1 MTQATASKS
10 QLNDLYDRDLN
21 LWLENA
27 IAQLQA
33 GNLQNLDIENLI
45 EELQGLAGRDKR
57 EVASRLEVLIE
68 HILKRCYV
76 DRPECFRGWEL
87 TIIGQRSSLRKIFK
101 QSPSLKRYFYECF
114 DDCFDEAL
122 QKVTIGYPD
131 IYFPNSWQFDR
142 DLDVTLSGKFWD

>member
-33 GNLQNLDIENLI
+33 GNLQNLDIANLI

-76 DRPECFRGWEL
+76 DLTECFRGWKL
-87 TIIGQRSSLRKIFK
+87 TIIGQRSSLRNEK
-101 QSPSLKRYFYECF
+101 
-114 DDCFDEAL
+114 
-122 QKVTIGYPD
+122 
-131 IYFPNSWQFDR
+131 
-142 DLDVTLSGKFWD
+142 